1 MSAATKIEWADSTFN
16 PVIGCTKV
24 GPGCD
29 NCYAEELMAHRMK
42 VVRWGAGAA
51 RKRTSESNWKE
62 VLRWNRQG
70 FYECSVC
77 GARGTIKQ
85 IGENPCP
92 SEEFGPI
99 HTPIPARRRV
109 FCASLSDWLDNEWP
123 IEWLVDLL
131 DLIRRTPNLDWLL
144 LSKRIGNWRKRIE
157 EAYQW
162 CEVRAVN
169 ADGAEFERAK
179 ALGLW
184 LDRWL
189 CGDPPANAWL
199 GSTVVNQ
206 AEADRDVPKLLAV
219 PAQVRFLSMEPLLGA
234 ITFWTRWTLEYS
246 EPHLDWVIVGGES
259 GPHAR
264 PMHPDW
270 ALDIARQCREAGVP
284 HLFKQWG
291 EWLPINQQT
300 EQFFEQ
306 FYRSNRKALPHEDQ
320 EAIDESYGR
329 RCTVQT
335 AVVWHDGSIRE
346 ITEPMASLQGKGA
359 MTIKRVG
366 KQAAGRLLD
375 GLTWDEFP
383 KGSA

>member
-51 RKRTSESNWKE
+51 RKRTSESNWSE

-85 IGENPCP
+85 LGENPCP
-92 SEEFGPI
+92 SEEFRPI
-99 HTPIPARRRV
+99 HTPIQARRRV

-144 LSKRIGNWRKRIE
+144 LTKRIGNWRPRIA
-157 EAYQW
+157 EALAWHYRDGKGASGLPASD
-162 CEVRAVN
+162 VPRLRFL
-169 ADGAEFERAK
+169 AD
-179 ALGLW
+179 W
-184 LDRWL
+184 LN
-189 CGDPPANAWL
+189 GQPPANVLVGA
-199 GSTVVNQ
+199 TVVNQ

-219 PAQVRFLSMEPLLGA
+219 PARVRFLSMEPLLGA

-264 PMHPDW
+264 PMHPEWVRSLRDQCQ
-270 ALDIARQCREAGVP
+270 ADGVSFFVKQLSSGGSKPIKDIA
-284 HLFKQWG
+284 
-291 EWLPINQQT
+291 
-300 EQFFEQ
+300 
-306 FYRSNRKALPHEDQ
+306 
-320 EAIDESYGR
+320 
-329 RCTVQT
+329 
-335 AVVWHDGSIRE
+335 
-346 ITEPMASLQGKGA
+346 
-359 MTIKRVG
+359 
-366 KQAAGRLLD
+366 
-375 GLTWDEFP
+375 EFP
-383 KGSA
+383 ADLRLREFPHAA